1 MGNAIFTTGV
11 NNLELDQAII
21 RLKELGR
28 RVTVNDMITAMNIES
43 MVEILQIIERI
54 DALRSKGITVL
65 IVEQNARLSLARS
78 DRGYIFSNGKV
89 VHTNSASHIL
99 KDPQINEYFL
109 GTKKDE

>member
-54 DALRSKGITVL
+54 DVPLKMDG
-65 IVEQNARLSLARS
+65 E
-78 DRGYIFSNGKV
+78 GYS
-89 VHTNSASHIL
+89 
-99 KDPQINEYFL
+99 
-109 GTKKDE
+109 